1 MKGMIKRRF
10 VYVISIVLLCGG
22 AFAAESLLR
31 PASFPVVSKDFSF
44 EQRVENMAEGYKPY
58 AGMSAY
64 QIMEFESME
73 DYAQRAIEAELR
85 AAGIEVCDGC
95 DENGNPPV
103 QDGST
108 AVALPQVP
116 VQTTVQTNMQT
127 PVQITAQTNV
137 PTTETSK
144 QPSVSVGGVQ
154 GYCSRK
160 NPNIPVGQTIPFGL
174 PVNTA
179 DLSPNISSRAKSI
192 ARNTDR
198 GLFCSPYGCGR
209 GRPHEGID
217 IGCDAAFYQMPI
229 YATADGVVDHIVY
242 AGKNASAGNYIRIN
256 HGNGWISQY
265 MHLDKMFVSKGQRVE
280 AGCLIGLMG
289 HTGGNRDQKV
299 RGMSIDLTHLHY
311 EIVYSGKASYVQA
324 PNGKKIPIVRGDKKL
339 GHCGSFKSKILPNEI
354 MVYK

>member
-1 MKGMIKRRF
+1 MIKWRF
-10 VYVISIVLLCGG
+10 VYVICGVVLCGV
-22 AFAAESLLR
+22 ASAAESLLK
-31 PASFPVVSKDFSF
+31 PASFPIVSKDFSF
-44 EQRVENMAEGYKPY
+44 EQRVENMAEGYEPY

-73 DYAQRAIEAELR
+73 DYAQRAIEEELK
-85 AAGIEVCDGC
+85 AAGIEICDGC

-108 AVALPQVP
+108 VVALP
-116 VQTTVQTNMQT
+116 QT
-127 PVQITAQTNV
+127 PVQITAQT
-137 PTTETSK
+137 TTQTPAQSTTSTTNSSK

-160 NPNIPVGQTIPFGL
+160 NPNIPAGQTIPFGL

-192 ARNTDR
+192 ARSIDK

-209 GRPHEGID
+209 GRPHEGVD

-229 YATADGVVDHIVY
+229 YATADGVVDYIVY

-299 RGMSIDLTHLHY
+299 RRMSVDLTHLHY

-339 GHCGSFKSKILPNEI
+339 GYCGDFKSKILPNEI